1 MTQEELVEKQK
12 ELGSHN
18 ISTIDRF
25 KGLGE
30 CEPEVLWD
38 TTLNPETRR
47 LRQIIID
54 PKDTDIYEALEVLFG
69 KSTDIRKRAILGSM
83 LGTDFDDTIESID
96 DMVDYIDNLD

>member
-1 MTQEELVEKQK
+1 MN
-12 ELGSHN
+12 H
-18 ISTIDRF
+18 
-25 KGLGE
+25 
-30 CEPEVLWD
+30 
-38 TTLNPETRR
+38 ETRR

-96 DMVDYIDNLD
+96 DMVDYIDNLDLNGCLSVV